1 MRFAAKAVARMAGD
15 SPLHRGRQCEDPGGG
30 INVAPVM
37 HRLGGD
43 CEALYMAG
51 GLLGGTLSAMIG
63 AEGVPATSC

>member
-1 MRFAAKAVARMAGD
+1 LRFAAKVVGRMAGD
-15 SPLHRGRQCEDPGGG
+15 SPLHRGRECEDTSGG
-30 INVAPVM
+30 INVARVM

-43 CEALYMAG
+43 CEPLYMAG